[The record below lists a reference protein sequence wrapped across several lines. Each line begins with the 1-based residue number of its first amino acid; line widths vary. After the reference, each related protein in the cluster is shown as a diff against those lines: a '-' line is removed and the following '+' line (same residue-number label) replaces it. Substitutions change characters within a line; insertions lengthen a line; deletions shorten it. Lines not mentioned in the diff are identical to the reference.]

1 MLRRHK
7 RAGRERADAA
17 ENRGERHEAACRHEV
32 KPFRFLQENDA
43 PAADGITGNAEADSC
58 RREDPD
64 IRVLDDH
71 ELRFARRDFLLFL
84 FLDNFALE
92 LVCAREAVRFW
103 TVTHEAV
110 HDESEHDAGNA
121 RNEECGMPAERDDNH
136 RSTEVRR
143 ALADGSRAR
152 GTPNRHSKGRGSH

>member
-17 ENRGERHEAACRHEV
+17 ENRGERNEAACRHEV
-32 KPFRFLQENDA
+32 KAFRFLQEDDA
-43 PAADGITGNAEADSC
+43 PAADGIAGNAKADRC
-58 RREDPD
+58 RCEDPD

-84 FLDNFALE
+84 FLNNFAFE
-92 LVCAREAVRFW
+92 LVRARKAVRFW

-110 HDESEHDAGNA
+110 HDESEHNAGNA
-121 RNEECGMPAERDDNH
+121 RNEERGMPAERDDDH
-136 RSTEVRR
+136 RSAEIRR
-143 ALADGSRAR
+143 ALADVMRDTENAVIR
-152 GTPNRHSKGRGSH
+152 RELAL